1 MKNLMKSVFATGMI
15 FLSAFSFGQSQGSA
29 PQINND
35 VITIQPTYLDFFLSG
50 VSTNLNYGNLNKSLT
65 DYKKDA
71 QGVQIGVSLQSG
83 ISHNFSLVSELA
95 LVMKGGKLKADNIL
109 TDKESILR
117 FYAVEV
123 PVLARFHFGKF
134 HLNAGPSVSYTFYGT
149 QKLDGTTTDL
159 SFKNTIGGYKRFE
172 GGVQF
177 GGGYTFMVKQKR
189 VALDIR
195 YCYGLTNISYD
206 KEIYNRSLLIRLHI
220 SKKA

>member
-1 MKNLMKSVFATGMI
+1 MKNLMKAVFATGMI
-15 FLSAFSFGQSQGSA
+15 FLSTFSFGQTQGSA
-29 PQINND
+29 PKINND
-35 VITIQPTYLDFFLSG
+35 VKSVQPTYLDFFLSG
-50 VSTNLNYGNLNKSLT
+50 VSTNLNYGNLNKSLS

-83 ISHNFSLVSELA
+83 ISHHFSLVSELA
-95 LVMKGGKLKADNIL
+95 LVMKGGKLKADNPL

-117 FYAVEV
+117 FYGVEI

-134 HLNAGPSVSYTFYGT
+134 HLNAGPSVAYTFYGT
-149 QKLDGTTTDL
+149 QKLDGSTTDL
-159 SFKNTIGGYKRFE
+159 SFKNSIGGYKRFE

-177 GGGYTFMVKQKR
+177 GGGYTFLVKQKR
-189 VALDIR
+189 VSLDIR
-195 YCYGLTNISYD
+195 YCYGLTNISAD